1 MEIGSKGCVERRH
14 CRNIRLAVWGRAKVR
29 SSSAPRA
36 DCSRGYPE
44 GRSATTL
51 SNPTWGLRDLEAV
64 AATAQTAILAIV
76 ALGKQ
81 TRFRFVSEAER
92 DAAAVD

>member
-1 MEIGSKGCVERRH
+1 
-14 CRNIRLAVWGRAKVR
+14 
-29 SSSAPRA
+29 
-36 DCSRGYPE
+36 
-44 GRSATTL
+44 L

-76 ALGKQ
+76 ALGKK
-81 TRFRFVSEAER
+81 TRFRFVTEAER